1 MLPWS
6 LEHRVFAYDTYVKNG
21 ESVTERGFLKSRVY
35 AGKPCT
41 LGDLKTAKI

>member
-21 ESVTERGFLKSRVY
+21 ESGTETQRVY
-35 AGKPCT
+35 AGKPPHTWRIEDCNT
-41 LGDLKTAKI
+41 